1 MNDKPVNSPS
11 RLLGTWRDPE
21 GVRSMDSARKPRF
34 GQHPYLT
41 EQPLSSSHS
50 GTVLDIES
58 SGDHQSS
65 GFTRPFF
72 KHGGWK
78 LFLVLV
84 LALGLTVSAIKDLS
98 EIP

>member
-1 MNDKPVNSPS
+1 
-11 RLLGTWRDPE
+11 
-21 GVRSMDSARKPRF
+21 MDSARKPRF